1 MSSAS
6 LAARRDRALGAGAPL
21 FYNTPLHAVRGEGVY
36 LFDADGRRY
45 LDMYNNVPCV
55 GHANPTVVEAMTQA
69 QGTLNV
75 HSRYLH
81 EGIVAFAER
90 LAALH
95 GPSIESVIFTCSGTE
110 ANEVALRMARLKTG
124 KTGIVCTDATYH
136 GNSEAVAKLNR
147 IGAGRLVDIARA
159 LHVPVTSFYAGMD
172 DGSEIS
178 TESALSGQ
186 AIDLAKLFDELPAET
201 RVVMFPTLRA
211 MLRANLH
218 QAAA

>member
-1 MSSAS
+1 M
-6 LAARRDRALGAGAPL
+6 ARKPINDYDRIIGQRVIEKRKPAGISQERLGFALGVT
-21 FYNTPLHAVRGEGVY
+21 FQQVQKMEKGV
-36 LFDADGRRY
+36 
-45 LDMYNNVPCV
+45 
-55 GHANPTVVEAMTQA
+55 
-69 QGTLNV
+69 
-75 HSRYLH
+75 
-81 EGIVAFAER
+81 
-90 LAALH
+90 
-95 GPSIESVIFTCSGTE
+95 
-110 ANEVALRMARLKTG
+110 
-124 KTGIVCTDATYH
+124 
-136 GNSEAVAKLNR
+136 NR